1 MWYLKTVDE
10 TAREL
15 EVDVSRGLSSDE
27 VKRRRDEYG
36 PNALAGKK
44 KKPLFRLFIEQINDT
59 LIYILIAAAVVS
71 AVLGEVSDAIIIL
84 VVVVVNAIMGV
95 VQEAKAEKA
104 LDALKKLSSP
114 RALVRRDGEVV
125 EIEAAEIVPG
135 DVVLIDAGR
144 VIPCDLRWIESVNL
158 KVEESS
164 LTGESVPV
172 DKDSKLVLTDRKAPL
187 GDRKNMGYLS
197 TQATYG
203 RGLGIAVATGMKT
216 EIGTIAGML
225 GNSEPEQT
233 PLQKKLED
241 FGKKL
246 GAAIL
251 VLCGL
256 MFVVELGVAFGKEG
270 HLPTGKA
277 IVEFFLEAVSLAV
290 AAIPEGLPAIVTIVL
305 ALGVRR
311 MISRNALVRRLPAV
325 ETLGSVNVICSD
337 KTGTLTINKM
347 TVKRAAVD
355 GTAGSLD
362 FLDPKANELHRLL
375 LEGFEL
381 CNDAT
386 YSDHGSSGDPT
397 EIALLAMGW
406 KFSIDKESLL
416 KNMPRTGELPFDS
429 GRKLMTSVHRGEG
442 QKESIAFTKGATDI
456 LIKRCSKVRFEGR
469 IEAMTEAHWERILAE
484 VTAMAKDALRVLGVA
499 YRIGAPEDLERPQAS
514 ETLETDLTFVGL
526 VGMIDPPRLEV
537 KDSIAECKKSG
548 IITVMIT
555 GDHRDTAFAIAKE
568 LGIAENPDQV
578 LSGADIDDMDETELA
593 IEAKHVRVF
602 ARVSPEH
609 KVRIVQA
616 FRQNGNIVSMTG
628 DGVNDAP
635 SLEAA
640 DIGVAMGITGTDVA
654 KGAAAMVLTD
664 DNFKTIVAAIAEG
677 RNIYANIKKAILFLL
692 SCNAGEI
699 VAIFGSIIV
708 GWIPPLLPIHILWVN
723 LVTDVLPALA
733 LGVDPGDPDVLKDKP
748 RSPKESLFAQGGF
761 RFMVGNGLL
770 IGLLTIG
777 IYRLGYYLYPVAEG
791 NNVHAQTMA
800 FAVLSLSQLFHS
812 FNMRHQ
818 RHSIFRIGL
827 FSNPYLVGSLLAG
840 TILQCAVI
848 CIPLIAGIFKV
859 TPLNLKDWGLVLLF
873 SVNPLLINEIKKLV
887 LSVQRKK
894 ASKAKVEQEA
904 QSSAIEP

>member
-1 MWYLKTVDE
+1 MWYLKTADE

-15 EVDVSRGLSSDE
+15 EVDLSVGLSSAE
-27 VKRRRDEYG
+27 AKRRREEYG

-44 KKPLFRLFIEQINDT
+44 KKPLFKRFIEQINDT
-59 LIYILIAAAVVS
+59 LIYILLAAAVVS
-71 AVLGEVSDAIIIL
+71 AVLGEVSDAVIIL
-84 VVVVVNAIMGV
+84 AVVIVNAIMGV
-95 VQEAKAEKA
+95 IQEAKAEKA
-104 LDALKKLSSP
+104 LDALKELSSP
-114 RALVRRDGEVV
+114 RALVRRDGEVS

-135 DVVLIDAGR
+135 DVIIIDAGR
-144 VIPCDLRWIESVNL
+144 VIPCDLRWAESVNL
-158 KVEESS
+158 KVEESA

-172 DKDSKLVLTDRKAPL
+172 DKDSRMVLADRKAPL

-216 EIGTIAGML
+216 EIGAIAGML

-233 PLQKKLED
+233 PLQNKLED

-256 MFVVELGVAFGKEG
+256 MFLVELGVAFGKARR
-270 HLPTGKA
+270 LPASKE

-311 MISRNALVRRLPAV
+311 MIGRNALVRRLPAV

-347 TVKRAAVD
+347 TVTQAAVD
-355 GTAGSLD
+355 GMAGGLESLD
-362 FLDPKANELHRLL
+362 PEANEAHRLL
-375 LEGFEL
+375 IEGFGL
-381 CNDAT
+381 CTDAT
-386 YSDHGSSGDPT
+386 YSERGSCGDPT
-397 EIALLAMGW
+397 EVALLALGR
-406 KFSIDKESLL
+406 KFSIDKDSLL
-416 KNMPRTGELPFDS
+416 RDKPRRAELPFDS
-429 GRKLMTSVHRGEG
+429 GRKLMTTVHRGEG
-442 QKESIAFTKGATDI
+442 REESIAFTKGATDV
-456 LIKRCSKVRFEGR
+456 LIGRCSSVRFRGGTET
-469 IEAMTEAHWERILAE
+469 MTEAHRERILAE
-484 VTAMAKDALRVLGVA
+484 ATAMAKDALRVLGVA
-499 YRIGAPEDLERPQAS
+499 YRVGSPGDLERPQAS
-514 ETLETDLTFVGL
+514 GTLETGLTFIGL

-537 KDSIAECKKSG
+537 KDSIAECKRSG

-578 LSGADIDDMDETELA
+578 LSGADIDGMDETELA
-593 IEAKHVRVF
+593 LEAKRARVF

-616 FRQNGNIVSMTG
+616 FRRNGNIVSMTG

-699 VAIFGSIIV
+699 IAIFGSIVV

-733 LGVDPGDPDVLKDKP
+733 LGVDPGDPEVLKDKP
-748 RSPKESLFAQGGF
+748 RSPKESLFAHGGF
-761 RFMVGNGLL
+761 RFMIGNGLL

-818 RHSIFRIGL
+818 RHSIFTIGL
-827 FSNPYLVGSLLAG
+827 FSNPYLVGSLVAG
-840 TILQCAVI
+840 AILQCGVI
-848 CIPLIAGIFKV
+848 CIPLIAGVFKV
-859 TPLNLKDWGLVLLF
+859 TPLSLGDWGLVLLF
-873 SVNPLLINEIKKLV
+873 SVNPLLINEIKKLG
-887 LSVQRKK
+887 LSVWRKK
-894 ASKAKVEQEA
+894 AGAAKVDREA
-904 QSSAIEP
+904 